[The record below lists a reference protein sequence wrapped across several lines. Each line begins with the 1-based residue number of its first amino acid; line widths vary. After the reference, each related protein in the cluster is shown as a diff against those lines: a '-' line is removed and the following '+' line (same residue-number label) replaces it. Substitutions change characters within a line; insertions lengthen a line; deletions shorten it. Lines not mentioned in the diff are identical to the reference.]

1 MLSILKKVNIK
12 YNLKIKINYKKVFI
26 KISFLISFNKNLKE
40 IYKTINNFR
49 YLFFYKI
56 ISNKNYYINNTAYN

>member
-1 MLSILKKVNIK
+1 M
-12 YNLKIKINYKKVFI
+12 YQKINFI

-49 YLFFYKI
+49 YLIFYKI
-56 ISNKNYYINNTAYN
+56 IFNKNYYNNNTAYN

>member
-26 KISFLISFNKNLKE
+26 KISFLVSFNKNLKK
-40 IYKTINNFR
+40 IYKIINNFR
-49 YLFFYKI
+49 YLIFHKI
-56 ISNKNYYINNTAYN
+56 IFNKNYYINNTAYN